1 MNGFISLHRKLTEW
15 EWYTDP
21 NTKSVFIHL
30 LLMASWKDTKWKG
43 IVIKRGEL
51 ITGRKSLS
59 ESLGISQRA
68 IRTSLNHLKTTN
80 EVTIKTTNRYSVI
93 SINNYDSYQRNDQPA
108 VQQTTSY
115 RPHLNTNNKENKIIR
130 EEKFVFDERNA
141 NALQTQS
148 DGNAIKEKKSESEY
162 IFDEYGNRSEKRKAG
177 AGTGMRSLKEL
188 LQEKIGPIGN
198 QIPIAT

>member
-15 EWYTDP
+15 EWYTDQ

-43 IVIKRGEL
+43 IVIKRGEVV
-51 ITGRKSLS
+51 TGRKSLS
-59 ESLGISQRA
+59 KSLGISQRA

-93 SINNYDSYQRNDQPA
+93 SIKNYDDYQRNDQPA

-130 EEKFVFDERNA
+130 EEKFVFDE
-141 NALQTQS
+141 
-148 DGNAIKEKKSESEY
+148 
-162 IFDEYGNRSEKRKAG
+162 YGNRSEKRKAG

-188 LQEKIGPIGN
+188 LQEKIGSIGN
-198 QIPIAT
+198 EIPIAI